1 MRKDS
6 EKPWFRSVKNAWYC
20 WKDGKQFHSEKRDTA
35 LKSFYRKMAEE
46 PKPKTE
52 PQPKADKP
60 TVKQVCDAFLSDTQS
75 RVKANTHATYR
86 GLLGGFTAACGEHD
100 AETLTASAVYQYPE
114 SIM

>member
-1 MRKDS
+1 MPKGNPQCGKTAKNRGS
-6 EKPWFRSVKNAWYC
+6 EASKNAWYC

-52 PQPKADKP
+52 PQLKADKP

-75 RVKANTHATYR
+75 RVKANTHAT
-86 GLLGGFTAACGEHD
+86 
-100 AETLTASAVYQYPE
+100 
-114 SIM
+114 